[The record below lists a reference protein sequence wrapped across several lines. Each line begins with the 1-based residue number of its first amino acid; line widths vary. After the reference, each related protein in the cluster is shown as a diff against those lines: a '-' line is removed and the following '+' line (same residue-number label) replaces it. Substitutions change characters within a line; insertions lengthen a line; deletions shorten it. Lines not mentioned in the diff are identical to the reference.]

1 MAEREVQV
9 PLGDRMVDGFDIPI
23 RDSSEKWSEFEL
35 EDGTII
41 RAKVNLISAVRVKDQ
56 HDQAG
61 NPVYVISAAPVV
73 GVVNVSKGPR
83 KNA

>member
-23 RDSSEKWSEFEL
+23 EESAERWSEFTL

-41 RAKVNLISAVRVKDQ
+41 RAKVNLISVVRVNNER
-56 HDQAG
+56 DQAG
-61 NPVYVISAAPVV
+61 NPLYVINAAPII
-73 GVVNVSKGPR
+73 GVVNVSKASS
-83 KNA
+83 KKA